1 MDLIKAVPSV
11 DVFFSFCRWETTK
24 TMVIPELVELTN
36 DEENSVRLAGLETIT
51 NLLNLLDD
59 GMYNT
64 LVYQ

>member
-1 MDLIKAVPSV
+1 MFSI
-11 DVFFSFCRWETTK
+11 FSFCRWETTK